1 MMTGL
6 PSPWIRD
13 FHGSTGVQHHGWR
26 CCPLQGWHRPGW
38 LVRSGSLADTCSLSP
53 ISQASIHHFVHP
65 GRQAIFPCGIA
76 SLCSAPPVERRRT
89 RSSRAH
95 RTQHNNN
102 SGQSCVNVRVR
113 RQCSYLPTSYCGI
126 WRWEMEHSASCSAI
140 SYTVVCSFD
149 EKRQKHNLLHML
161 PDR

>member
-1 MMTGL
+1 MTGL

-76 SLCSAPPVERRRT
+76 CLCSAPPVERRDAT
-89 RSSRAH
+89 DSSAD
-95 RTQHNNN
+95 RTQHNSN
-102 SGQSCVNVRVR
+102 SGHSCVNVRVR
-113 RQCSYLPTSYCGI
+113 WQSNVPWLPHTCTV
-126 WRWEMEHSASCSAI
+126 ASGVGNG
-140 SYTVVCSFD
+140 TFGVVFCHIVHC
-149 EKRQKHNLLHML
+149 RIMQL
-161 PDR
+161 